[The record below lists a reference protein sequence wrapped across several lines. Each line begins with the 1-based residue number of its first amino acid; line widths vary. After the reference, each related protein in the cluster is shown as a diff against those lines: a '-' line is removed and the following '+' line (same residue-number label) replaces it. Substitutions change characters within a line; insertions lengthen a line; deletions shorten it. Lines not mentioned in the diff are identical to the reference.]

1 MIPDP
6 QLTTV
11 TQVERKQNED
21 SFLCIL
27 YNLKPSM
34 VTPSL
39 GIIAALATQW
49 VSHQRKYLETDHL
62 PIRMRWQ
69 AFVNI

>member
-1 MIPDP
+1 
-6 QLTTV
+6 
-11 TQVERKQNED
+11 
-21 SFLCIL
+21 
-27 YNLKPSM
+27 M

-62 PIRMRWQ
+62 PIRMR
-69 AFVNI
+69 